1 LDGLP
6 LTQAVSSDLRNSLTP
21 YLHEAGLDPDDL
33 NINRKI
39 IIDGIMMYQVV
50 EKRRLE
56 LDDLAKGM
64 GMSVIAYKVRVY

>member
-1 LDGLP
+1 M
-6 LTQAVSSDLRNSLTP
+6 SSDLRNSLTP
-21 YLHEAGLDPDDL
+21 YLHEAGLDPDL